1 MKQSFINVFFVGSV
15 REDLAVFNSKIL
27 VEFGELNQHPLISVF
42 FLDLGEP
49 HDFSVSANFER
60 LKLS

>member
-49 HDFSVSANFER
+49 HDFSV
-60 LKLS
+60 